1 MADVHD
7 LNGKSPSSSGD
18 VDQSAQLRQL
28 IRAYDMNHGL
38 TESYWNQTQSLRS
51 SRFYPLLLIVI
62 RVAKILKRRRDAR
75 QATRRAQ
82 TAAVP
87 SAAPSASAPS
97 SSTPPSVR
105 RLLGDIKG
113 ALVVALRGHRAA
125 DPRHIPATTPY
136 GEWFEM
142 YNTPLPYIQGVI
154 DRRLGLLRTTPTIS
168 VVMALYNSDE
178 RYLTAAL
185 DSLIA
190 QTYLNFT
197 VVMVDDGSPTDVGRR
212 IAADYAARDERFTL
226 VQREVNGGIS
236 AATNEA
242 IAAATGD
249 WIAFMD
255 HDDVLVSNALALM
268 AMAIDHH
275 PAWQIIYSDEDLANE
290 HGALSVPY
298 FKSDFDPLLLLGQNY
313 MAHLVLARRDLVS
326 ELGGL
331 RSDYDGAQD
340 WDFVL
345 RATESVG
352 REGVGHVPFILYHWR
367 SHPQS
372 TRQNADAKPYASS
385 AGHRAVVDALAR
397 RGVAARVEPVGVVG
411 WQHVHFELP
420 APSPRVS
427 IIVPTRDGS
436 LLPTCINSVL
446 ERTAYEN
453 FEIVI
458 IDNGSTSPETAD
470 YLASLPERVRVIR
483 DDSPFNYS
491 ALHNRAVPSCQG
503 EILVLLNDDT
513 EVINPDWLREMVS
526 LVMQPGVG
534 IVGAKLLYPTHAIQH
549 AGVVLGFAGVADH
562 VGKLAP
568 ADSPGYFGR
577 IALPCEYSAVT
588 AACLAIRTSVW
599 HEVGGLDESFQV
611 AWNDIDLCLRVRARG
626 WAVAYSPDAQLFHYE
641 SLTRGN
647 DFDPVRLGRYT
658 SEVERMRQRW
668 FATMMNDPYY
678 NPNLSVSTGL
688 YELAHPPRVSLAFHG
703 LE

>member
-7 LNGKSPSSSGD
+7 HTGKTPSVTGD
-18 VDQSAQLRQL
+18 VDQATLLREL
-28 IRAYDMNHGL
+28 VRAYDMNHAL
-38 TESYWNQTQSLRS
+38 TESYWGQTQSLRS
-51 SRFYPLLLIVI
+51 SRFYPLLMIVV
-62 RVAKILKRRRDAR
+62 RVAKIVKRRRQAR
-75 QATRRAQ
+75 RL
-82 TAAVP
+82 
-87 SAAPSASAPS
+87 ASHGSGTPPS
-97 SSTPPSVR
+97 SSTTSAAPATSPSLR

-113 ALVVALRGHRAA
+113 ALVVLARGYRAA
-125 DPRHIPATTPY
+125 DPRHVPATTPY

-142 YNTPLPYIQGVI
+142 YNTPLPHIQGVI
-154 DRRLGLLRTTPTIS
+154 DRRLGLLRHTPTIS

-178 RYLTAAL
+178 SYLTAAL
-185 DSLIA
+185 DSLAA
-190 QTYLNFT
+190 QTYPHFT
-197 VVMVDDGSPTDVGRR
+197 VVMVDDGSPSDVGRR
-212 IAADYAARDERFTL
+212 IAADYAAKDSRFTL
-226 VQREVNGGIS
+226 IRRATNGGIS
-236 AATNEA
+236 AATNDA
-242 IAAATGD
+242 IAAATGE

-255 HDDVLVSNALALM
+255 HDDLLVSNALALM
-268 AMAIDHH
+268 AMAIDDH
-275 PAWQIIYSDEDLANE
+275 PTWQIIYSDEDLANE

-313 MAHLVLARRDLVS
+313 MAHLVVARRELVTQ
-326 ELGGL
+326 LGGL
-331 RSDYDGAQD
+331 RSDFDGAQD

-345 RATESVG
+345 RATETVG
-352 REGVGHVPFILYHWR
+352 RDGVGHVPFILYHWR

-372 TRQNADAKPYASS
+372 TRQNAEAKPYAAS
-385 AGHRAVVDALAR
+385 AGHRAVIDALAR
-397 RGVAARVEPVGVVG
+397 RGISGEVEAVGVVG

-420 APSPRVS
+420 AVAPMVS
-427 IIVPTRDGS
+427 IIVPTRDGV

-446 ERTAYEN
+446 ERTTYDN
-453 FEIVI
+453 YEIVI
-458 IDNGSTSPETAD
+458 IDNGSTSSKTLS
-470 YLASLPERVRVIR
+470 YLKSLPERVRVVR

-491 ALHNRAVPSCQG
+491 ALHNRAVPSCRG
-503 EILVLLNDDT
+503 DVLVLLNDDT
-513 EVINPDWLREMVS
+513 EVIGPSWLNDMVA
-526 LVMQPGVG
+526 LVMQPDVGV
-534 IVGAKLLYPTHAIQH
+534 VGAKLLYPTQAIQH

-599 HEVGGLDESFQV
+599 NEVGGLDEGFQV

-626 WAVAYSPDAQLFHYE
+626 WSVAYSPDAQLFHYE

-647 DFDPVRLGRYT
+647 DFDPIRFGRY
-658 SEVERMRQRW
+658 SAEVERMRQRW

>member
-1 MADVHD
+1 M
-7 LNGKSPSSSGD
+7 SGD
-18 VDQSAQLRQL
+18 VDQSAHLRQL
-28 IRAYDMNHGL
+28 LRAYDMNHAL
-38 TESYWNQTQSLRS
+38 TESYWSQTQSLRS
-51 SRFYPLLLIVI
+51 SRFYPLLMIVV
-62 RVAKILKRRRDAR
+62 RVAKIVKRRRL
-75 QATRRAQ
+75 TRLAKKRAASGASPA
-82 TAAVP
+82 AAV
-87 SAAPSASAPS
+87 S
-97 SSTPPSVR
+97 SGNTVVTSPPSLR

-113 ALVVALRGHRAA
+113 AVIVALRGYRAA
-125 DPRHIPATTPY
+125 DPRHVPATTPY

-142 YNTPLPYIQGVI
+142 YNTPLPHIQGVI
-154 DRRLGLLRTTPTIS
+154 DRRLGLLRSTPTIS

-178 RYLTAAL
+178 TYLTAAL
-185 DSLIA
+185 DSLVA
-190 QTYLNFT
+190 QTYPHFT
-197 VVMVDDGSPTDVGRR
+197 VVMVDDGSPSDVGRR
-212 IAADYAARDERFTL
+212 IAAQYAARDSRFTL
-226 VQREVNGGIS
+226 ITREKNGGIS
-236 AATNEA
+236 AATNDA
-242 IAAATGD
+242 IVAATGD

-255 HDDVLVSNALALM
+255 HDDLLVSNALALM
-268 AMAIDHH
+268 AMAIDDH
-275 PAWQIIYSDEDLANE
+275 PSWQIVYSDEDLANE

-298 FKSDFDPLLLLGQNY
+298 FKSDFDPFLLLGQNY
-313 MAHLVLARRDLVS
+313 MAHLVLARRELVS
-326 ELGGL
+326 DLGGL

-345 RATESVG
+345 RATEKVG
-352 REGVGHVPFILYHWR
+352 RAGVGHVPFILYHWR

-397 RGVAARVEPVGVVG
+397 RGVAAQVEAVGVVG

-420 APSPRVS
+420 AVAPRVS
-427 IIVPTRDGS
+427 ILVPTRDGS
-436 LLPTCINSVL
+436 LLSTCVNSVL
-446 ERTAYEN
+446 ERTTYDN
-453 FEIVI
+453 YEIVI
-458 IDNGSTSPETAD
+458 IDNGSTSADTAV

-491 ALHNRAVPSCQG
+491 ALHNRAVPSCTG
-503 EILVLLNDDT
+503 DVLVLLNDDT
-513 EVINPDWLREMVS
+513 EVINPDWLSEMVAM
-526 LVMQPGVG
+526 VMQPGVG
-534 IVGAKLLYPTHAIQH
+534 VVGAKLLYPTQAIQH

-599 HEVGGLDESFQV
+599 NEVGGLDEGFQV
-611 AWNDIDLCLRVRARG
+611 AWNDIDLCLRVRELG
-626 WAVAYSPDAQLFHYE
+626 LAVAYSPDAQLFHYE

-647 DFDPVRLGRYT
+647 DFDPVRFGRY
-658 SEVERMRQRW
+658 SAEVERMRQRW
-668 FATMMNDPYY
+668 FATMMSDPYY

>member
-7 LNGKSPSSSGD
+7 LSGKSPSLSGD
-18 VDQSAQLRQL
+18 VDQSAHLRQL
-28 IRAYDMNHGL
+28 LRAYDMNHAL
-38 TESYWNQTQSLRS
+38 TESFWSQTQSLRS
-51 SRFYPLLLIVI
+51 SRFYPLLMIVV
-62 RVAKILKRRRDAR
+62 RVAKIVKRRR
-75 QATRRAQ
+75 QAHLAKKRAASGSSP
-82 TAAVP
+82 TAVVSSD
-87 SAAPSASAPS
+87 SATVTA
-97 SSTPPSVR
+97 PPSLR
-105 RLLGDIKG
+105 RLLGDIKS
-113 ALVVALRGHRAA
+113 AVVVALRGYRAA
-125 DPRHIPATTPY
+125 DPRHVPATTPY

-142 YNTPLPYIQGVI
+142 YNTPLPHIQGVI
-154 DRRLGLLRTTPTIS
+154 DRRLGLLRSTPTIS

-178 RYLTAAL
+178 TYLTAAL

-190 QTYLNFT
+190 QTYPHFT
-197 VVMVDDGSPTDVGRR
+197 VVMVDDGSPSDVGRR
-212 IAADYAARDERFTL
+212 IAAQYAARDGRFTL
-226 VQREVNGGIS
+226 IAREKNGGIS
-236 AATNEA
+236 AATNDA
-242 IAAATGD
+242 IAAATGE

-255 HDDVLVSNALALM
+255 HDDLLVSNALALM
-268 AMAIDHH
+268 AMAIDDH
-275 PAWQIIYSDEDLANE
+275 PSWQIIYSDEDLANE

-313 MAHLVLARRDLVS
+313 MAHLVLTRRELVN

-345 RATESVG
+345 RATEKVG
-352 REGVGHVPFILYHWR
+352 RAGVGHVPYILYHWR

-385 AGHRAVVDALAR
+385 AGHRAVIDALSR
-397 RGVAARVEPVGVVG
+397 RGVAAQVEAVGVVG

-420 APSPRVS
+420 AAAPRVS
-427 IIVPTRDGS
+427 ILVPTRDGS
-436 LLPTCINSVL
+436 LLSTCVNSVL
-446 ERTAYEN
+446 ERTTYDN
-453 FEIVI
+453 YEIVI
-458 IDNGSTSPETAD
+458 IDNGSTSADTAT

-491 ALHNRAVPSCQG
+491 ALHNRAVPSCTG
-503 EILVLLNDDT
+503 DVLVLLNDDT
-513 EVINPDWLREMVS
+513 EVINPHWLREMVAM
-526 LVMQPGVG
+526 VMQPGVG
-534 IVGAKLLYPTHAIQH
+534 VVGAKLLYPTHAIQH
-549 AGVVLGFAGVADH
+549 AGVVLGFGGVADH

-568 ADSPGYFGR
+568 ADSSGYFGR

-599 HEVGGLDESFQV
+599 NEVGGLDEGFQV
-611 AWNDIDLCLRVRARG
+611 AWNDIDLCLRVRELG
-626 WAVAYSPDAQLFHYE
+626 LAVAYSPDAQLFHYE

-647 DFDPVRLGRYT
+647 DFDPVRFGRY
-658 SEVERMRQRW
+658 SAEVERMRQRW
-668 FATMMNDPYY
+668 FATMMSDPYY